1 MLAEFQRMNIDGLMM
16 CKSRSLSKF
25 LLQSAPFPPNF
36 KEVVKTIFKK
46 LPELSLR
53 NLSVYILYSKSAV
66 YMSHEDESQLS
77 AIARQGSGS
86 ACRSLFGGFVKWI
99 MGKEDDGSDSL
110 AIQLVDEKHWED
122 LFIIIAVSYFKYI
135 IVGECEDFDIFQLQ
149 DEQGVFRESYSNNI
163 FSCSTTRI
171 SLAFAYGVI
180 ELQSFWVCVHAI
192 FGHDTQA
199 NLEMSFGCSQTMTL
213 GRD

>member
-1 MLAEFQRMNIDGLMM
+1 MKGFRWINSVMLVLWFLFFLTPSVSPSN
-16 CKSRSLSKF
+16 SRRWSTS
-25 LLQSAPFPPNF
+25 P
-36 KEVVKTIFKK
+36 
-46 LPELSLR
+46 
-53 NLSVYILYSKSAV
+53 
-66 YMSHEDESQLS
+66 
-77 AIARQGSGS
+77 RQGSSS

-110 AIQLVDEKHWED
+110 AVQLVDEKHWED
-122 LFIIIAVSYFKYI
+122 LFIIIVLERCR
-135 IVGECEDFDIFQLQ
+135 G
-149 DEQGVFRESYSNNI
+149 
-163 FSCSTTRI
+163 
-171 SLAFAYGVI
+171 I

>member
-1 MLAEFQRMNIDGLMM
+1 MDWIESQLDYESIFPQKLG
-16 CKSRSLSKF
+16 
-25 LLQSAPFPPNF
+25 APFPPNF

-46 LPELSLR
+46 LPELSLK

-66 YMSHEDESQLS
+66 YMSHASCDNKH
-77 AIARQGSGS
+77 RSGRS
-86 ACRSLFGGFVKWI
+86 RYWFLTRCRG
-99 MGKEDDGSDSL
+99 
-110 AIQLVDEKHWED
+110 
-122 LFIIIAVSYFKYI
+122 
-135 IVGECEDFDIFQLQ
+135 
-149 DEQGVFRESYSNNI
+149 
-163 FSCSTTRI
+163 
-171 SLAFAYGVI
+171 I

>member
-1 MLAEFQRMNIDGLMM
+1 MVPNVFALAKLMNV
-16 CKSRSLSKF
+16 S
-25 LLQSAPFPPNF
+25 
-36 KEVVKTIFKK
+36 
-46 LPELSLR
+46 
-53 NLSVYILYSKSAV
+53 
-66 YMSHEDESQLS
+66 EDESQLF
-77 AIARQGSGS
+77 AIARQGLGS
-86 ACRSLFGGFVKWI
+86 ACWSLFGGFVKWI

-110 AIQLVDEKHWED
+110 AVQLVNEKHWED

-171 SLAFAYGVI
+171 SLAFACGGI
-180 ELQSFWVCVHAI
+180 ELQSFWVCVQAI
-192 FGHDTQA
+192 FGHGTQA